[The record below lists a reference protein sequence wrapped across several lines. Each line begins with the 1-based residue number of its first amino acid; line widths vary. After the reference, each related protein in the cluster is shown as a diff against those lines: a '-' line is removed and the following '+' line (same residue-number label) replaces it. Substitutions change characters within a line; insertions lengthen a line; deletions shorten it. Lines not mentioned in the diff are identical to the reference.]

1 MSPELVLPLA
11 PVLLGDVVVDDDENE
26 GSYGPKGIKFSGA
39 INGYPK
45 FDVGYES
52 LLMVWRRI

>member
-1 MSPELVLPLA
+1 MSPELVVPLALA

-26 GSYGPKGIKFSGA
+26 VSYGPKGIKVSGA

-45 FDVGYES
+45 SDVNCEKS
-52 LLMVWRRI
+52 KAC